1 VGRGEGV
8 KSEEGG
14 GSSFPVS
21 LLSLPVSVPGENTS
35 GSISL
40 KKKTS
45 ASAPC
50 AEQKREREKK
60 N

>member
-1 VGRGEGV
+1 M

-50 AEQKREREKK
+50 AEQKKK
-60 N
+60 KIN

>member
-1 VGRGEGV
+1 V

-21 LLSLPVSVPGENTS
+21 LLSLPVSRVPGENTS

-50 AEQKREREKK
+50 AEQKKK
-60 N
+60 KKIN